1 MSVSVVVFH
10 NMASSWMRTGH
21 TWRSHSTLSWS
32 SAKNRGQSSWKR
44 QTFGTV
50 QALTQSWAKKWVFE
64 PHFGFILQ
72 IVQNIIMFTKWV
84 SITCAVHGSEA
95 VWEFCIFNRLI
106 IFIRSLPVVASLLD
120 KPLDRL
126 IHTMSDKDT
135 SMLTLRGSFSTV
147 EESHQRGADEL
158 LCGGRKGKNP
168 PCTTSPS
175 LVLQT
180 QLCTCAV
187 YM

>member
-10 NMASSWMRTGH
+10 NMASSWRRTGH
-21 TWRSHSTLSWS
+21 TWRSHSTLLWS
-32 SAKNRGQSSWKR
+32 SGKNRGQSSWKR
-44 QTFGTV
+44 QTFGTA

-64 PHFGFILQ
+64 PHFGFIFQ

-84 SITCAVHGSEA
+84 LIRSDVGILH
-95 VWEFCIFNRLI
+95 FYRLI
-106 IFIRSLPVVASLLD
+106 IFICSLPVVASLLD

-126 IHTMSDKDT
+126 IYPMSDKDT

-147 EESHQRGADEL
+147 EESNQRRADKL
-158 LCGGRKGKNP
+158 LCGGWKGKNH
-168 PCTTSPS
+168 PCTTSPR

-180 QLCTCAV
+180 QLCTYAV